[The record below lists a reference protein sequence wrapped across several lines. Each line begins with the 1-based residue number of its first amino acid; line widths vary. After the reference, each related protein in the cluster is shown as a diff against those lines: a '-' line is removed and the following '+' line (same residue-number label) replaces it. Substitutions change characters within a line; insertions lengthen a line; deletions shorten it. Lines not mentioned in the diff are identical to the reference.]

1 MKALLYRLVR
11 DTGAQDLA
19 EYGIALAVVGLT
31 SAAATLAIA
40 TSVRVLFVRAVQTIV
55 VAVIG

>member
-1 MKALLYRLVR
+1 MRALLYRLVR
-11 DTGAQDLA
+11 ETEAQDLA
-19 EYGIALAVVGLT
+19 EYGVALAVVGLT

>member
-1 MKALLYRLVR
+1 MKKLLHRLVR
-11 DTGAQDLA
+11 ENEGQDLA
-19 EYGIALAVVGLT
+19 EYGIALAVIGVT
-31 SAAATLAIA
+31 SAAATMVIA